1 MSILSVCS
9 LISGEHSA
17 SARVIQVNQTLASV
31 GHEVDF
37 IQCGRRATSLRLG
50 SRNLEI
56 PGAKSA
62 LLLAPYPL
70 IPFKIWK
77 KIKYSRYRLVLG
89 NGHFG
94 TFYLTLAVRNRIPIF
109 FDMHG
114 GLPEE
119 VMFSYDM
126 AKNPSWR
133 YIPRFLIYGLEK
145 IIDMIDISTVS
156 RINCV
161 SRYMM
166 DYLHEAKRVPREKL
180 VYFPNAIDLE
190 FFKPS
195 AGINSQLRE
204 KLGLR
209 NKLVFGYIGDT
220 QMWQGLDNFIEATG
234 SFRKRGICFLLIGG
248 RENRREGDVIHLPRI
263 PRSLVPDYYDLC
275 DVLVLPRPKHPATE
289 IAAPTK
295 FAEYSAMGKPV
306 LTTNVGDAARLVRQY
321 DFGIVVE
328 DNRPVTLARGIA
340 EFAEFSGARLRAM
353 GLNARHCAERE
364 FDINRTA
371 EEFKKSVRELLT

>member
-17 SARVIQVNQTLASV
+17 SARVIQVNQALASV
-31 GHEVDF
+31 GHDVDF
-37 IQCGRRATSLRLG
+37 IQCGRRATSQRLS
-50 SRNLEI
+50 SRNLAI

-62 LLLAPYPL
+62 FLLGSYHS
-70 IPFKIWK
+70 IPIKLWSKIR
-77 KIKYSRYRLVLG
+77 YSRYRLVMG

-94 TFYLTLAVRNRIPIF
+94 TFYLSLAVRSKLPIV

-126 AKNPSWR
+126 TKNPSWR
-133 YIPRFLIYGLEK
+133 FLPRFLIYGLEK
-145 IIDMIDISTVS
+145 IIDIVDIGTAR
-156 RINCV
+156 RITCV
-161 SRYMM
+161 SRTMM
-166 DYLHEAKRVPREKL
+166 DYLHEVKQVPREKL
-180 VYFPNAIDLE
+180 IYFPNAIDLE

-195 AGINSQLRE
+195 AGRNPRLRE

-209 NKLVFGYIGDT
+209 NELVFGYVGDT
-220 QMWQGLDNFIEATG
+220 QKWQGLENFIEAAG
-234 SFRKRGICFLLIGG
+234 PFRNRNICFLIIGG

-263 PRSLVPDYYDLC
+263 PRSSITDYYNLC

-321 DFGIVVE
+321 DFGIVLE
-328 DNRPVTLARGIA
+328 NNQPQTLARGIA
-340 EFAEFSGARLRAM
+340 EMAALSGERLNRM
-353 GLNARHCAERE
+353 GENARRCAEEE
-364 FDINRTA
+364 FDIRLTA
-371 EEFKKSVRELLT
+371 EEFKRSVKELLA